1 MVEEALR
8 RMRVTDLE
16 RKITLETLHYCQ
28 VQQQHKILENGVAER
43 QEEAEARAEEPSE
56 QARPLTQ

>member
-1 MVEEALR
+1 
-8 RMRVTDLE
+8 MRVTDLE

-28 VQQQHKILENGVAER
+28 LQQQHKILENGVAER